1 MFAVDWFHLSIVCDT
16 VVGAG
21 SEEMLAW
28 LLLLLRGLSLLI
40 PRGLGLLAFPPRVLP
55 GRAGPVPLSS
65 GAGPSSLWTGASCS
79 STVAVEDPPDMMT
92 YGARSEPLDVKKDGQ
107 WLV

>member
-1 MFAVDWFHLSIVCDT
+1 MPITSMDQKAARTRQMLTFDWFHLSIVCDT

-40 PRGLGLLAFPPRVLP
+40 PRGLGLLLSLPSVLP
-55 GRAGPVPLSS
+55 GRAGPVPLS
-65 GAGPSSLWTGASCS
+65 
-79 STVAVEDPPDMMT
+79 
-92 YGARSEPLDVKKDGQ
+92 
-107 WLV
+107 